1 MHENQ
6 PGFASRGTG
15 LSFLPELSE
24 FFLFY
29 INKKKNELKKL

>member
-15 LSFLPELSE
+15 LSF
-24 FFLFY
+24 FLNYRNFFY